1 MKKLLP
7 VIFFLLLTDF
17 ALAQYKNLVFEGGGT
32 RGLAY
37 AGAVFSLEQKGV
49 LQHIEKVGGTS
60 AGSII
65 ALMLS
70 MGYTSKEIDS
80 IMFELKIQRFNDGNG
95 GLVGKYKR
103 AKKYYGIHKGDVF
116 EEWLEE
122 LIGKKTN
129 NPFFTFAQLDSLCR
143 QNKNFRQFACVG
155 TNLSKQ
161 RSETFSFATSP
172 NMQLKTA
179 VRISCSIPFFYEPVL
194 IDSVGNEIKER
205 VKGYN
210 YQVYAD
216 GGILANYPVNIFD
229 SCKNLG
235 NPLFCD
241 SIFFN
246 KETLGFK
253 LDRKEQVDQYASSTD
268 ITPYNI
274 QTLKEYGAAFFNLV
288 METMNRKGTLMNEKG
303 RTIYIPYSDL
313 FSNPKKVSEAEKK
326 EMYESGKKATDD
338 FLSTHKLFLNTN

>member
-1 MKKLLP
+1 MKKLP
-7 VIFFLLLTDF
+7 IIFLLF
-17 ALAQYKNLVFEGGGT
+17 ISSVSHAQYKNLVFEGGGT

-37 AGAVFSLEQKGV
+37 AGAVYALEQKGI
-49 LQHIEKVGGTS
+49 LQGIENVAGTS

-65 ALMLS
+65 GLMLAL
-70 MGYTSKEIDS
+70 GYNSKEIDS
-80 IMFELKIQRFNDGNG
+80 VMFGLRVQKFNDGNG

-103 AKKYYGIHKGDVF
+103 AKKYYGIHKGDAF
-116 EEWLEE
+116 EIWLEE
-122 LIGKKTN
+122 LIEKKTG
-129 NPFFTFAQLDSLCR
+129 NPLFTFAQLDSLCKR
-143 QNKNFRQFACVG
+143 NKNYRQFACVG

-161 RSETFSFATSP
+161 RSETFSFASSP
-172 NMQLKTA
+172 RMSLKTA

-194 IDSVGNEIKER
+194 IDSLGREIKEP

-210 YQVYAD
+210 YQFYAD
-216 GGILANYPVNIFD
+216 GGILANYPINIFD
-229 SCKNLG
+229 SCKNMG

-253 LDRKEQVDQYASSTD
+253 LDRKEQVDQYSSSTD

-274 QTLKEYGAAFFNLV
+274 QNLKEYGAAFFNLI
-288 METMNRKGTLMNEKG
+288 METMNRKPALLNEKG

-313 FSNPKKVSEAEKK
+313 FSNPKKVSAAEKR
-326 EMYESGKKATDD
+326 EMYESGKAATER
-338 FLSTHKLFLNTN
+338 FFNK

>member
-7 VIFFLLLTDF
+7 VFFFLFIPSLTQ
-17 ALAQYKNLVFEGGGT
+17 AQYKNLVFEGGGT

-37 AGAVFSLEQKGV
+37 AGAVYALEQKGI
-49 LQHIEKVGGTS
+49 LPGIEKVAGTS

-65 ALMLS
+65 GLMLS
-70 MGYTSKEIDS
+70 LGYNSKEIDS
-80 IMFELKIQRFNDGNG
+80 IMFGLRVQKFNDGNG

-103 AKKYYGIHKGDVF
+103 AKKYYGIHKGDAF
-116 EEWLEE
+116 ESWLEGLVE
-122 LIGKKTN
+122 KKTGN
-129 NPFFTFAQLDSLCR
+129 RLFTFAQLDSACKR
-143 QNKNFRQFACVG
+143 NKNYRQFACVG

-161 RSETFSFATSP
+161 RSETFSAFTSP
-172 NMQLKTA
+172 AMPLKTA

-194 IDSVGNEIKER
+194 IDSSGKQIKEP

-210 YQVYAD
+210 YQVFAD
-216 GGILANYPVNIFD
+216 GGILANYPINIFD
-229 SCKNLG
+229 SCKNKG

-241 SIFFN
+241 SIFYN

-253 LDRKEQVDQYASSTD
+253 LDRKEQVDQYPSSTD

-274 QTLKEYGAAFFNLV
+274 QNLKEYGAAFFNLV
-288 METMNRKGTLMNEKG
+288 METMNRKNALLNEKD

-313 FSNPKKVSEAEKK
+313 FSNPKKVSDAEKK
-326 EMYESGKKATDD
+326 EMYESGKNATEK
-338 FLSTHKLFLNTN
+338 FFNTRIF